1 MSPSGLLY
9 SLPPVGRVALRLD
22 AHRDARVTP
31 LLSARRGAARAV
43 REALDTLRETAD
55 DDAASTVQRHAR
67 ELLAELRDD
76 TPPGP
81 GLRAAHGLDARLR
94 SEAVELLD
102 RDDFPEVLKAPTM
115 LGLHWVNVA
124 LGAYPA
130 WSRCVDET
138 LGDKAHA
145 RLYDLAA
152 GTGGF
157 ARWLARH
164 PPRGRR
170 LDVTS
175 SDRDARYVAAGARAA
190 DRDRGAVRFE
200 TRDAL
205 DLRALRAARSV
216 DLFLCTQAVHHL
228 HPLERI
234 YRRRVPSST
243 SRRPSSSS
251 RLVEASQEA
260 SRQVGALVT
269 ARARSTTSS
278 SATRPSSCCPTSAA
292 CAPRRA
298 LPRAPARAHAP
309 LREPLTRDDIVDS
322 CACGLDLVAAI
333 AASQGSRAPVLRV
346 QHARVHAHG
355 RHHRG
360 ALHRGRSPR
369 ARLGAT
375 PRPYREVGPCR
386 SGAST

>member
-228 HPLERI
+228 HPGQVVQLTAQCIAAAPGGLLAIDLNRS
-234 YRRRVPSST
+234 V
-243 SRRPSSSS
+243 
-251 RLVEASQEA
+251 AA
-260 SRQVGALVT
+260 AAGAAAMVGALAPWPVLIYDGVL
-269 ARARSTTSS
+269 
-278 SATRPSSCCPTSAA
+278 SA
-292 CAPRRA
+292 RRA
-298 LPRAPARAHAP
+298 YTPAELRLLALLAGATHADARP
-309 LREPLTRDDIVDS
+309 L
-322 CACGLDLVAAI
+322 G
-333 AASQGSRAPVLRV
+333 PVHL
-346 QHARVHAHG
+346 QLHAHG
-355 RHHRG
+355 DGDAPHF
-360 ALHRGRSPR
+360 
-369 ARLGAT
+369 
-375 PRPYREVGPCR
+375 
-386 SGAST
+386 